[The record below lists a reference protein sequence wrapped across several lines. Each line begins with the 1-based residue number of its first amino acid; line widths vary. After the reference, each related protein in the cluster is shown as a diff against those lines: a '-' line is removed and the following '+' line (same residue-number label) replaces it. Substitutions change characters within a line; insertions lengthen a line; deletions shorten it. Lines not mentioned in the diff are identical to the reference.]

1 MNFRGRQRDT
11 DPDINLIPLIDV
23 LLVIVIFV
31 MLTTTWNRL
40 TEININL
47 PFADAQKASEKNRMV
62 VLVVSA
68 QGAYSINK
76 VPVPARNAQALA
88 AALTAV
94 VENDARLI
102 ISADALASHQSVVH
116 AIEAARLAGLS
127 RITFATQAIR

>member
-94 VENDARLI
+94 AENDARLI

-116 AIEAARLAGLS
+116 AMEAARLAGLS

>member
-116 AIEAARLAGLS
+116 AMEAARLAGLS

>member
-1 MNFRGRQRDT
+1 MNFRGRHRDS
-11 DPDINLIPLIDV
+11 DPDINLIPLMDV
-23 LLVIVIFV
+23 LLVIMIFL

-47 PFADAQKASEKNRMV
+47 PFADAQKASEKDRLV

-94 VENDARLI
+94 AETDARLI

-116 AIEAARLAGLS
+116 AMEAARLAGLS

>member
-40 TEININL
+40 TQININL

-94 VENDARLI
+94 AENDARLI

-116 AIEAARLAGLS
+116 AMEAARLAGLS